1 MRGILIG
8 TERDPVEFSGRTSD
22 VKIMADQRFYDQ
34 VAREIASQ
42 QLDKG
47 LWVRA
52 FSDTGGNESKA
63 QAAYIALRVRLLKAQ
78 EQAEQEAAAAR
89 EAQQRVQEEQ
99 KRAREK
105 RDTGAPPALV
115 SDHFEVAVRP
125 VRLRERGLVFP
136 AIYLEAARENG
147 TLFK

>member
-1 MRGILIG
+1 
-8 TERDPVEFSGRTSD
+8 
-22 VKIMADQRFYDQ
+22 MADQRFYDQ

-105 RDTGAPPALV
+105 RDTGATNQPPSTVPTWLQDGFRPLHKDPVVLSAIFFLLLALLLA
-115 SDHFEVAVRP
+115 SLF
-125 VRLRERGLVFP
+125 GLN
-136 AIYLEAARENG
+136 RM
-147 TLFK
+147 

>member
-78 EQAEQEAAAAR
+78 
-89 EAQQRVQEEQ
+89 VS
-99 KRAREK
+99 
-105 RDTGAPPALV
+105 TGRQIL
-115 SDHFEVAVRP
+115 
-125 VRLRERGLVFP
+125 
-136 AIYLEAARENG
+136 I
-147 TLFK
+147 K